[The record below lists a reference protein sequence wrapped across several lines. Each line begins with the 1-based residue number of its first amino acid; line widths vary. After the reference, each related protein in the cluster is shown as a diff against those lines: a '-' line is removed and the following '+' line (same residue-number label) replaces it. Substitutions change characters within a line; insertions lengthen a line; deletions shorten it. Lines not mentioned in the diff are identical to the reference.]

1 MMHCWT
7 TRGYDNMASPGARAR
22 HQHFAD
28 RAMYDFAER
37 AWLKAFID
45 GWLAR
50 KPELIQAQA
59 AE

>member
-1 MMHCWT
+1 M
-7 TRGYDNMASPGARAR
+7 DSPGARAR

-28 RAMYDFAER
+28 RAVYDFIER
-37 AWLKAFID
+37 AWLRQFID

-50 KPELIQAQA
+50 KSRLILAQA

>member
-1 MMHCWT
+1 MHCWT
-7 TRGYDNMASPGARAR
+7 TRGYDNMDSPGARAR

-28 RAMYDFAER
+28 RAVHDFVER
-37 AWLKAFID
+37 AWLKQFID

-50 KPELIQAQA
+50 KPELILAQA